1 MAKKKDHPARSAAN
15 SEQMDR
21 AEQETQKLPKTEREP
36 SAPEKADKQ
45 QEPSERLKLSDKAR
59 TTLFIVLGIAVG
71 AAIAIGVYTILLS
84 AHTSDKAQQL
94 EAGQTELEQKVEEH
108 SHTWVPNYATVH
120 HDAVYKDVWH
130 EPVYESEMTYH
141 TVCNDCKKTIDG
153 IAADHIADTGHSG
166 YSTNVP
172 ITNEVLKQ
180 AGYSEPV
187 LVSEGWDETVVEGVT
202 CTGCGAAMTAQ
213 QAADAGVSIPDA
225 QS

>member
-1 MAKKKDHPARSAAN
+1 MTKKKNGQTPKKTD
-15 SEQMDR
+15 MT
-21 AEQETQKLPKTEREP
+21 EQETRKMPETDPKKDALEP
-36 SAPEKADKQ
+36 EAKPEYA
-45 QEPSERLKLSDKAR
+45 KAR
-59 TTLFIVLGIAVG
+59 KWFGFSDSARIALLVVIGIAVG
-71 AAIAIGVYTILLS
+71 AAISVGIFTVLQS
-84 AHTSDKAQQL
+84 AHTADKAQQL
-94 EAGQTELEQKVEEH
+94 EAGQVELEQKVDAH

-130 EPVYESEMTYH
+130 EPVYDMETTYH

-180 AGYSEPV
+180 AGYTEPV

-202 CTGCGAAMTAQ
+202 CTGCGATMNAQ
-213 QAADAGVSIPDA
+213 QAAEAGVNIPD
-225 QS
+225 SNS